1 MTYEYVYVGAEP
13 DDGTGDPLRTAYI
26 KINNNFAQLQQFG
39 TTKISNGTSNIN
51 IPYANGAIYTMVG
64 DVPNVM
70 VINPTGVTVSSLT
83 STSNIIATQYF
94 IGNGYYLTDIELRN
108 GTSNVTIPSPNGN
121 VNTTANGNLTLGVAD
136 RLVTVFGDFSVT
148 GNATISGNIT
158 RNSISFGSSELG
170 FFSAN
175 ANANVTIA
183 GVSNVAVFTTTGLS
197 VTSTIISGN
206 VSATGNV
213 DTAQVYATGL
223 ISGENFDAIN
233 QISSGGNV
241 IGDNIIGINTVQGT
255 NIVAD
260 QGVYGNIFTTL
271 IDSGDSSQITVTP
284 DVRFSATVTIDN
296 ELDADFILSQY
307 INTSIISA
315 SGSVLGPIPS
325 VSNTFYV
332 AKNGNDSNDGGLNTP
347 FLTIKAAMTAGA
359 ALGGNVSVRVASGT
373 YVEDN
378 PITIPPKS
386 ALMGDNLRTVNI
398 LPLNVATDMF
408 YMTNGA
414 YVWGVTLKDYLG
426 AAFSYDPATP
436 GQNVFVSP
444 YIQNITSY
452 TTTGTGCRID
462 GSLVSN
468 ISTKAM
474 HLGFYTIINKGGI
487 GVDMLN
493 SAYGQ
498 HVNIYPIACD
508 IGLRTRSG
516 AFCTLNGSDCSIGN
530 FGLVSEG
537 LGPLQTSGN
546 TVGYSTNGTFVIDGL
561 LNNTRPNVNTVMVIN
576 DTQYVTTSS
585 TTLTIAV
592 QVATLTIGAG
602 LYYSAGQDV
611 IIAYDS
617 ITFMTGEVLSYDNI
631 TGVLVVDVTDTNG
644 SGTYSAWD
652 VNLFPITYYTIDTI
666 IPNEPGEDPNYPV
679 TGNTTVIVQEVF
691 TANLVPGTNV
701 EFYTRSAIIA
711 SAHTFEYI
719 GAGTDP
725 ATALPQY
732 GGIPIPEQEVKTV
745 NGGVVTFTS
754 TDQKGNFKV
763 GKGFTVNQATGTV
776 SGDDFYRSLFA
787 IMTPYILALQEVP

>member
-1 MTYEYVYVGAEP
+1 MTYEFVNVGAAP
-13 DDGTGDPLRTAYI
+13 DDGNGDPLRTAYI
-26 KINNNFAQLQQFG
+26 KINNNFANLQQAG
-39 TTKISNGTSNIN
+39 TTRITNGLSNVIIPDANGNIYMGVANVANIVTVTSNG
-51 IPYANGAIYTMVG
+51 V
-64 DVPNVM
+64 
-70 VINPTGVTVSSLT
+70 
-83 STSNIIATQYF
+83 IATSISTTGNIAAGQYF
-94 IGNGYYLTDIELRN
+94 LGNGYFLTDISQARSIVF
-108 GTSNVTIPSPNGN
+108 GTSNVSIPSIDGN
-121 VNTTANGNLTLGVAD
+121 INSVVQGTLTL
-136 RLVTVFGDFSVT
+136 RTSPNLVTVFGDLNVT

-158 RNSISFGSSELG
+158 RNAIAYGSSELG
-170 FFSAN
+170 FFTPDGN
-175 ANANVTIA
+175 ANITIA
-183 GVSNVAVFTTTGLS
+183 GTSNVAVFTTSGLTVTGAIGVS
-197 VTSTIISGN
+197 STVSASGN
-206 VSATGNV
+206 VTGGNFNTSGLVSATGNLTGGNIT
-213 DTAQVYATGL
+213 TAGVVTA
-223 ISGENFDAIN
+223 
-233 QISSGGNV
+233 GGNV
-241 IGDNIIGINTVQGT
+241 TGSNVIGN
-255 NIVAD
+255 

-284 DVRFSATVTIDN
+284 DTRFSATVTIDN

-315 SGSVLGPIPS
+315 SGNVLGPIPS

-332 AKNGNDSNDGGLNTP
+332 AKNGSDSNNGGLNTP
-347 FLTIKAAMTAGA
+347 FLTIKAAMTAA
-359 ALGGNVSVRVASGT
+359 TALGGNISVRVASGT

-408 YMTNGA
+408 YMTNGT

-426 AAFSYDPATP
+426 AAFAYDPATP

-444 YIQNITSY
+444 YIQNITSS

-474 HLGFYTIINKGGI
+474 HLGFYTIINRGGI

-508 IGLRTRSG
+508 IGLRTRYG

-537 LGPLQTSGN
+537 IGPLQTSGN
-546 TVGYSTNGTFVIDGL
+546 TVGYSTGGNFVISNSSL
-561 LNNTRPNVNTVMVIN
+561 SNVRPNVNTVMVIN
-576 DTQYVTTSS
+576 DADYDTTSS
-585 TTLTIAV
+585 TTLTIET
-592 QVATLTIGAG
+592 QVAALTIGTG
-602 LYYSAGQDV
+602 LSYSAGQNV
-611 IIAYDS
+611 IIDYDS
-617 ITFMTGEVLSYDNI
+617 VNFLTGTVQSYNSG
-631 TGVLVVDVTDTNG
+631 TGALVVDATDTNG
-644 SGTYSAWD
+644 SGTYSSWD
-652 VNLFPITYYTIDTI
+652 VNLFPINYYTIDTI
-666 IPNEPGEDPNYPV
+666 LPETPSA
-679 TGNTTVIVQEVF
+679 GNTTVVIQETF
-691 TANLVPGTNV
+691 SANLVPNTGV

-719 GAGTDP
+719 GAGTNP

-732 GGIPIPEQEVKTV
+732 GGIPVSDQEVVEV

-754 TDQKGNFKV
+754 TDHKGNFKV
-763 GKGFTVNQATGTV
+763 GSGFTVNQATGTV

>member
-1 MTYEYVYVGAEP
+1 MTYEFVNVGAAP
-13 DDGTGDPLRTAYI
+13 DDGNGDPLRTAYI
-26 KINNNFAQLQQFG
+26 KINNNFANLQQAG
-39 TTKISNGTSNIN
+39 TTRITNGLSNVIIPDANGNIYMGVANVANIVTVTSNG
-51 IPYANGAIYTMVG
+51 V
-64 DVPNVM
+64 
-70 VINPTGVTVSSLT
+70 
-83 STSNIIATQYF
+83 IATSISTTGNIAAGQYF
-94 IGNGYYLTDIELRN
+94 LGNGYFLTDISQARSIVF
-108 GTSNVTIPSPNGN
+108 GTSNVSIPSIDGN
-121 VNTTANGNLTLGVAD
+121 INSVVQGTLTL
-136 RLVTVFGDFSVT
+136 RTSPNLVTVFGDLNVT

-158 RNSISFGSSELG
+158 RNAIAYGSSELG
-170 FFSAN
+170 FFTPDG
-175 ANANVTIA
+175 NANVTIA
-183 GVSNVAVFTTTGLS
+183 GTSNVAVFTTSGLTVTGAIGVS
-197 VTSTIISGN
+197 STVSASGN
-206 VSATGNV
+206 VTGGNFNTSGLVSATGNLTGGNIT
-213 DTAQVYATGL
+213 TAGVVTA
-223 ISGENFDAIN
+223 
-233 QISSGGNV
+233 GGNV
-241 IGDNIIGINTVQGT
+241 TGSNVIGN
-255 NIVAD
+255 

-284 DVRFSATVTIDN
+284 DTRFSATVTIDN

-315 SGSVLGPIPS
+315 SGNVLGPIPS

-332 AKNGNDSNDGGLNTP
+332 AKNGSDSNNGGLNTP
-347 FLTIKAAMTAGA
+347 FLTIKAAMTAA
-359 ALGGNVSVRVASGT
+359 TALGGNISVRVASGT

-408 YMTNGA
+408 YMTNGT

-426 AAFSYDPATP
+426 AAFAYDPATP

-444 YIQNITSY
+444 YIQNITSS

-474 HLGFYTIINKGGI
+474 HLGFYTIINRGGI

-508 IGLRTRSG
+508 IGLRTRYG

-537 LGPLQTSGN
+537 IGPLQTSGN
-546 TVGYSTNGTFVIDGL
+546 TVGYSTGGNFVISNSSL
-561 LNNTRPNVNTVMVIN
+561 SNVRPNVNTVMVIN
-576 DTQYVTTSS
+576 DADYDTTSS
-585 TTLTIAV
+585 TTLTIET
-592 QVATLTIGAG
+592 QVAALTIGTG
-602 LYYSAGQDV
+602 LSYSAGQNV
-611 IIAYDS
+611 IIDYDS
-617 ITFMTGEVLSYDNI
+617 VNFLTGTVQSYNSG
-631 TGVLVVDVTDTNG
+631 TGALVVDATDTNG
-644 SGTYSAWD
+644 SGTYSSWD
-652 VNLFPITYYTIDTI
+652 VNLFPINYYTIDTI
-666 IPNEPGEDPNYPV
+666 LPETPSA
-679 TGNTTVIVQEVF
+679 GNTTVVIQETF
-691 TANLVPGTNV
+691 SANLVPNTGV

-719 GAGTDP
+719 GAGTNP

-732 GGIPIPEQEVKTV
+732 GGIPVSDQEVVEV

-754 TDQKGNFKV
+754 TDHKGNFKV
-763 GKGFTVNQATGTV
+763 GSGFTVNQATGTV